1 MQIASPMKTTTAT
14 ATRPN
19 RILIALAAAWMIL
32 SLAIG
37 GAVSAGSNGSQS
49 APAPI
54 TETAQP

>member
-1 MQIASPMKTTTAT
+1 MQIASPMKPTVAA

-19 RILIALAAAWMIL
+19 RILIALAAAWMVL

-37 GAVSAGSNGSQS
+37 GAVSADSDPQAA

-54 TETAQP
+54 TRTAQP

>member
-1 MQIASPMKTTTAT
+1 MQIASPMKPTTAT

-19 RILIALAAAWMIL
+19 RILIALAAAWMVL

-37 GAVSAGSNGSQS
+37 GAVSADSDPQQA

-54 TETAQP
+54 NGTAQP

>member
-1 MQIASPMKTTTAT
+1 MQIASHMKPTTAA

-37 GAVSAGSNGSQS
+37 GAHSADSDSQAA

-54 TETAQP
+54 TRTAQP